1 MSHYYFK
8 INCREIVSPESRV
21 LYIGYS
27 INMIYW
33 NPRYMDRFIHT
44 EHAANRKYSHGVDK
58 LKNWKIQLTADTAK
72 QLNYLNLVAL
82 ILKFSF

>member
-8 INCREIVSPESRV
+8 IKCREIVSP
-21 LYIGYS
+21 GYS

-33 NPRYMDRFIHT
+33 NPRYMDTFIHT
-44 EHAANRKYSHGVDK
+44 EHAANRKYSHGRDK

-82 ILKFSF
+82 ILILNGLSM